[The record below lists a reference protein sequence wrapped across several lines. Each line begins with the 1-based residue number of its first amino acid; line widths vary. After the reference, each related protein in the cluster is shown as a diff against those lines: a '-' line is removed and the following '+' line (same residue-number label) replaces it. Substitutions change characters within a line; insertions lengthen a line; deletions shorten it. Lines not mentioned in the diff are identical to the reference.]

1 MEGVPWRRR
10 SHGIYDEKY
19 REKQVV
25 VNFSN
30 SFRKVNH
37 DNKQP
42 ILTFNQSN
50 EIQRQNFDGIVICA
64 GVNSKFIA
72 SELGDKINIYPVK
85 GYSITILL
93 NDEES
98 MRNAPYVS
106 LLDDKAK
113 IVSSRLGK
121 DRFRVAGT
129 AEFNGYNKDIRAD
142 RINPLIKWCNKLFP
156 KVSTEH
162 AIPWA
167 GLRPMTP
174 SMVPRVG
181 SGKLPGVFYNT
192 GHGHLGWTLSAFTS
206 QQISDHIIRKDNILN

>member
-1 MEGVPWRRR
+1 MSGDI
-10 SHGIYDEKY
+10 HKFTKLLADACEKKGAKFY
-19 REKQVV
+19 YEAE
-25 VNFSN
+25 VNEVTHKKS
-30 SFRKVNH
+30 
-37 DNKQP
+37 QP
-42 ILTFNQSN
+42 IITFKQS
-50 EIQRQNFDGIVICA
+50 EVTQKQNYDAIVICA
-64 GVNSKFIA
+64 GVNSKFLA
-72 SELGDKINIYPVK
+72 KKLGDVINIYPVK
-85 GYSITILL
+85 GYSITLLL
-93 NDEES
+93 NDKAS
-98 MRNAPYVS
+98 IDNAPYVS

-113 IVSSRLGK
+113 IVSSRLGP

-142 RINPLIKWCNKLFP
+142 RIGPLIKWCNELFP

-174 SMVPRVG
+174 SMIPKVG

-206 QQISDHIIRKDNILN
+206 HQISEHILRKDNKIN

>member
-1 MEGVPWRRR
+1 M
-10 SHGIYDEKY
+10 
-19 REKQVV
+19 
-25 VNFSN
+25 
-30 SFRKVNH
+30 
-37 DNKQP
+37 
-42 ILTFNQSN
+42 
-50 EIQRQNFDGIVICA
+50 CA

-72 SELGDKINIYPVK
+72 NNFGDKINIYPVK

-93 NDEES
+93 DDKES
-98 MRNAPYVS
+98 IRNAPYVS

-121 DRFRVAGT
+121 NRFRVAGT

-142 RINPLIKWCNKLFP
+142 RINPLIKWCNDLFP

-174 SMVPRVG
+174 SMVPKVG
-181 SGKLPGVFYNT
+181 SGNLPGVFYN
-192 GHGHLGWTLSAFTS
+192 LSL
-206 QQISDHIIRKDNILN
+206 IHI